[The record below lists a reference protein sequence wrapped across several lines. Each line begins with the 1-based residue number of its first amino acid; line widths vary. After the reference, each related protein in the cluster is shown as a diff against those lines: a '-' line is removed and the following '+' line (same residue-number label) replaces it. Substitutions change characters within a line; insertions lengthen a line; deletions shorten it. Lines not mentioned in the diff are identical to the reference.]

1 MPVIIGLEFSEGS
14 QVLATAASSAVIAIV
29 GTAAI
34 GTPNTPFLIKSMAE
48 AIARFGY
55 PTAGATIP
63 DALARAYASYGQIN
77 FVVVNVADPAVAAVT
92 PVSYTFNTQ
101 DKIQLPHRHIAAP
114 TVTGVGGT
122 PSYVLD
128 TDYTVDLVRG
138 TVQRKGSAIPAGSSV
153 LIGYNR
159 PDFAAV
165 TATQIVGGVNGTT
178 GKREGLEALIDAE
191 FVDLSPSNIG
201 IIITPGFSTL
211 PTVIARLAT
220 ISDRLRARYI
230 LDAPATA
237 TLAEVLAGRTAGAAP
252 VAHFATRDKRA
263 ILCYP
268 NPIAGIG
275 SAAKEEWFSIHVAA
289 AMATAPEWQAPT
301 NLEIKGISSWKT
313 SLLTS
318 ASDPLADNHR
328 LAENAIVSYRSR
340 SGLNPVLWGHYNA
353 AYPTDDPA
361 SKGLDRVHFLR
372 IVDSI
377 KDQVDRELAGFVGMR
392 LGMAWT
398 SAVAVIEA
406 SISRIVGEND
416 GIDSGKIE
424 YLPLASDLPNRK
436 LAFRLEVKI
445 PDVLDVISVDLVF
458 AI

>member
-77 FVVVNVADPAVAAVT
+77 FVVVNVAAPAVAAVA
-92 PVSYTFNTQ
+92 PSAYTFNTQ

-114 TVTGVGGT
+114 TVTGTGGT
-122 PSYVLD
+122 PTYVLD

-138 TVQRKGSAIPAGSSV
+138 IIQRKGSVIPAGASV
-153 LIGYNR
+153 QVGYNR

-165 TATQIVGGVNGTT
+165 VAATIVGGVNGST

-201 IIITPGFSTL
+201 IIITPGYSTL
-211 PTVIARLAT
+211 PTVIARLST

-237 TLAEVLAGRTAGAAP
+237 TVAEVLAGRTAGAAP

-268 NPIAGIG
+268 NPIVGIG

-301 NLEIKGISSWKT
+301 NLEVKGISSWKT

-353 AYPTDDPA
+353 AYPVDDPA
-361 SKGLDRVHFLR
+361 NKGLDRIHFLR

-416 GIDSGKIE
+416 GVDSGKIE
-424 YLPLASDLPNRK
+424 YLPLQSDLPNRK